1 MDTKFRLAAGLAVAL
16 LFAFICPPAS
26 ESTILNIIFKL
37 VLFAGVA
44 AATYAMTSP
53 RRLVRILTGWALIAP
68 VCAVFL
74 HYTLPQHDIVQVVG
88 TENRRIDFGENSW
101 FWASRDSGTS
111 EQANRDVFFIQ
122 TRLADGGTMVYR
134 NEDTGWDWPPYFKF
148 DSSNLQADAAAA
160 VSSYENPRYFS
171 VTHYGWRVRWLT
183 IFPNAI
189 SLRPVPGPD
198 TFIFPWVNVIL
209 LVTFGIILLGIRTV
223 YKRFHRRFIQ
233 PKLDEA
239 RDFAEDGMESFGA
252 ASDAVSDQAQ
262 KSWLSFSR
270 WLDTWKGKPRA

>member
-1 MDTKFRLAAGLAVAL
+1 METKFRLATGLAVGL
-16 LFAFICPPAS
+16 LLAVISPAVS
-26 ESTILNIIFKL
+26 DSTILSFFFRIL
-37 VLFAGVA
+37 LGLGAGA
-44 AATYAMTSP
+44 AVYAMTSKRP
-53 RRLVRILTGWALIAP
+53 LVRRITGWALIAP
-68 VCAVFL
+68 FCAVFL

-101 FWASRDSGTS
+101 FWASRDSGTAES
-111 EQANRDVFFIQ
+111 VNRDVFFIQ
-122 TRLADGGTMVYR
+122 ARLADGDTMVYR

-171 VTHYGWRVRWLT
+171 ITHYGWRVKWLT

-189 SLRPVPGPD
+189 ALKPVPGPD
-198 TFIFPWVNVIL
+198 TFIFPWMNMIL

-223 YKRFHRRFIQ
+223 YRRFHRRFIK

-239 RDFAEDGMESFGA
+239 RDYAEDGMESFGA
-252 ASDAVSDQAQ
+252 ASDAVSGQAQ
-262 KSWLSFSR
+262 KSWLSLSR
-270 WLDTWKGKPRA
+270 WIDTWKGKPRT